1 MELRLLNVVVMAE
14 DYEGLRDWYVEAL
27 DLTVK
32 GEWTEKYHYAELVSA
47 GRFVVGIASAKE
59 MNVTPGDRK
68 SFTVTGQ
75 LVDDDVR
82 VLARMK
88 GKGGDVP
95 FGPSFDEDGQFWF
108 GGFGD
113 LEGNPW
119 WVVEEGAVAK

>member
-88 GKGGDVP
+88 G
-95 FGPSFDEDGQFWF
+95 
-108 GGFGD
+108 
-113 LEGNPW
+113 
-119 WVVEEGAVAK
+119 